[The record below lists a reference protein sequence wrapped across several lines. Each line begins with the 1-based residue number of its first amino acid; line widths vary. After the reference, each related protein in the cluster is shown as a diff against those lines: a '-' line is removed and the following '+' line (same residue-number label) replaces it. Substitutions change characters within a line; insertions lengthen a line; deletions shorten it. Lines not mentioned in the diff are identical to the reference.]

1 MPSTIFAGWLADK
14 LIAKRYTVTFVRK
27 FTAAVSLLGAGFFL
41 VLIAQ
46 VNTYSSALFVMACC
60 VACCGFHNAGI
71 MVNPQDLA
79 PKYAGS
85 VFGVMNTI
93 GALPGFIGVKFAG
106 YILETTKSWYI
117 VFNQTAGLC
126 FFGYVIYFIFGTGK
140 KIVN

>member
-1 MPSTIFAGWLADK
+1 M
-14 LIAKRYTVTFVRK
+14 RK
-27 FTAAVSLLGAGFFL
+27 FTAGVSLLGSGFFL
-41 VLIAQ
+41 VLISQ
-46 VNTYSSALFVMACC
+46 VNTYASSLFIMACC

-93 GALPGFIGVKFAG
+93 GALPGFFGVKFAG
-106 YILETTKSWYI
+106 YILETTKSWSI

-126 FFGYVIYFIFGTGK
+126 FFGYIVYFMFGTGK